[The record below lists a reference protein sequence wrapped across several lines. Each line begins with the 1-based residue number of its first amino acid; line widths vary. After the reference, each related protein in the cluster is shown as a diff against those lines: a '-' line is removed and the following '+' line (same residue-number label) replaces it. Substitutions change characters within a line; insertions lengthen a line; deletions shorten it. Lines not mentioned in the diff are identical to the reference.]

1 MASEFELLNG
11 LATAG
16 KAGMTPAIDIR
27 FLRVDYGNFVAVDDL
42 TLTVPPG
49 EVFGLVGPNGA
60 GKTSTFRVLTTLME
74 PTYGEVLLDG
84 VDAFEDIEAARR
96 IVGYMPDLA
105 PVPTDLKVWEF
116 LDFHAAAYGLG
127 RRSQRRER
135 VAECL
140 EEVAL
145 TEQRNNWCKALS
157 RGQTQRV
164 VLAKTLL
171 HRPRVLILD
180 EPASGLDPLARRDL
194 RGTLRKLAATGATV
208 FVSSHILSELAE
220 MCTSLCVMNR
230 GRLLASGTVD
240 EVRNQLGSTERVLT
254 AILLGRVEEAA
265 EWLSAQAGVHEL
277 RTSGQQVIFGFKGS
291 DDAQADLTEGLIR
304 IGIRVRALEE
314 KRSSFEDILVEVAE
328 TNRRL

>member
-1 MASEFELLNG
+1 MNASATING
-11 LATAG
+11 SPP
-16 KAGMTPAIDIR
+16 PAIDIR
-27 FLRVDYGNFVAVDDL
+27 YLRVDYGDFIAVDDL
-42 TLTVPPG
+42 TLSVPPG

-74 PTYGEVLLDG
+74 PTYGEVMLDG
-84 VDAFEDIEAARR
+84 VDAFEDIESARR
-96 IVGYMPDLA
+96 IIGYMPDLA

-127 RRSQRRER
+127 TRSQRRER

-145 TEQRNNWCKALS
+145 TGQRNNWCKALS

-194 RGTLRKLAATGATV
+194 RNTLRKLAKTGATV

-220 MCTSLCVMNR
+220 MCSSLCVMNR

-240 EVRNQLGSTERVLT
+240 QVRHQLGSTERVLT
-254 AILLGRVEEAA
+254 ATLLSRHEEAG
-265 EWLSAQAGVHEL
+265 EWLSSQPAVHEL
-277 RTSGQQVIFGFKGS
+277 RIAGHQVIFGFTGC
-291 DDAQADLTEGLIR
+291 DDAQADLMEGLIR
-304 IGIRVRALEE
+304 LGIRMRAFEE

-328 TNRRL
+328 TNRQV

>member
-1 MASEFELLNG
+1 MNPEFQ
-11 LATAG
+11 AIAG
-16 KAGMTPAIDIR
+16 GPAPAISIR
-27 FLRVDYGNFVAVDDL
+27 SLRVDYGNFVAVDDL
-42 TLTVPPG
+42 TLSVPAG

-74 PTYGEVLLDG
+74 PTYGEVVIDG
-84 VDAFEDIEAARR
+84 VDVLEDLESARR
-96 IVGYMPDLA
+96 IIGYMPDLA

-127 RRSQRRER
+127 NRAQRRER
-135 VAECL
+135 TAQCL
-140 EEVAL
+140 EEVSL
-145 TEQRNNWCKALS
+145 TDQRNCWCKELS

-194 RGTLRKLAATGATV
+194 RNALRKLAQSGATV

-220 MCTSLCVMNR
+220 MCSSLCVMNR
-230 GRLLASGTVD
+230 GRLLAAGTV
-240 EVRNQLGSTERVLT
+240 EQVRHQLGSTERVLT
-254 AILLGRVEEAA
+254 VTPLGRLQEAA
-265 EWLSAQAGVHEL
+265 AWLASQPAVHDL
-277 RTSGQQVIFGFKGS
+277 KICGQQVVFGFTGS
-291 DDAQADLTEGLIR
+291 DDAQADLMEGR
-304 IGIRVRALEE
+304 IARGIRLRAFEE

-328 TNRRL
+328 NNRRP